1 MLVGRVGRAHG
12 LDGSFSVA
20 SPNPELLIEGMVL
33 EGLGEIVERKGS
45 DHKPLIRVEGIE
57 DRTSAEALSGQELHV
72 DESFRPPLDDD
83 EYLAEDLVGCRVAD
97 GDDALG
103 DVVRLLG
110 MPSCEVLELDN
121 GMLVPM
127 VKDAIRQI
135 DVEAKRIDV
144 DAGFLGAA

>member
-20 SPNPELLIEGMVL
+20 SPNAELLIEGMVL

-57 DRTSAEALSGQELHV
+57 HRTAAEALSGQELHV
-72 DESFRPPLDDD
+72 DEAFRPPLEED

-97 GDDALG
+97 GERSLG
-103 DVVRLLG
+103 EVVRLMG

-127 VKDAIRQI
+127 VKDAIRAI